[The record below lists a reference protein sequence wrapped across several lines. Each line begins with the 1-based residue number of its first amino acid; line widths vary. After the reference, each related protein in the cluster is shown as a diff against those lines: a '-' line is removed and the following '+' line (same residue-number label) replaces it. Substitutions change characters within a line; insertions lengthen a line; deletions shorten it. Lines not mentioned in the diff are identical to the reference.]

1 MPTELQ
7 IIRASEFVRMDPHGH
22 LNLDTSRQALQV
34 LAVACRLRGI
44 DRAMLDLRALP
55 IPAKKL
61 FTTAEL
67 AALVGTFREAG
78 FTRQHRLAVL
88 YQRDPHGGA
97 RMFAFI
103 AMLRGWQVRAFAE
116 FEQAF
121 AWLSEVKEK
130 RPTLRG
136 QSVPIR
142 FKNQDARPTESRLPP
157 SMVRAPVSRAAKT
170 ASAISRGMRSG

>member
-7 IIRASEFVRMDPHGH
+7 IIRASEFVRLDPHRH
-22 LNLDTSRQALQV
+22 LDFATSKEALRV

-55 IPAKKL
+55 IPAKRL

-67 AALVGTFREAG
+67 AALVDTFREAG

-103 AMLRGWQVRAFAE
+103 GFMRGWQVRAFSE
-116 FEQAF
+116 FEPAF
-121 AWLSEVKEK
+121 VWLSEPKEK

-136 QSVPIR
+136 RAVPIHFEEQR
-142 FKNQDARPTESRLPP
+142 
-157 SMVRAPVSRAAKT
+157 
-170 ASAISRGMRSG
+170 RSGKRLTAG

>member
-7 IIRASEFVRMDPHGH
+7 IIRASEFIRLDPQRHF
-22 LNLDTSRQALQV
+22 DFQMSKEALRL

-55 IPAKKL
+55 IPARRL

-67 AALVGTFREAG
+67 TALIGTFREAG
-78 FTRQHRLAVL
+78 FTPQHRLAVL

-103 AMLRGWQVRAFAE
+103 GLMRGWQVRAFSE
-116 FEQAF
+116 FEA
-121 AWLSEVKEK
+121 ALVWLSEAREKRRPTLPGRSIPIHFREHRQSIK
-130 RPTLRG
+130 RPTATG
-136 QSVPIR
+136 A
-142 FKNQDARPTESRLPP
+142 DA
-157 SMVRAPVSRAAKT
+157 K
-170 ASAISRGMRSG
+170 

>member
-7 IIRASEFVRMDPHGH
+7 IIRANEFVCLDPRRH
-22 LNLDTSRQALQV
+22 LDFEASKEALQV

-44 DRAMLDLRALP
+44 ERAMLDLRALP
-55 IPAKKL
+55 IPAARL

-78 FTRQHRLAVL
+78 FTRDDRLAVL
-88 YQRDPHGGA
+88 YRRDPHGGA

-103 AMLRGWQVRAFAE
+103 ALMRGWQVRAFAD

-121 AWLSEVKEK
+121 VWLSEVKER

-136 QSVPIR
+136 KEIPIHFR
-142 FKNQDARPTESRLPP
+142 QPRQTSGRL
-157 SMVRAPVSRAAKT
+157 RA
-170 ASAISRGMRSG
+170 

>member
-7 IIRASEFVRMDPHGH
+7 IIRASEFVRLDPHRH
-22 LNLDTSRQALQV
+22 LDFETSKEALRV

-55 IPAKKL
+55 IPAKRL

-103 AMLRGWQVRAFAE
+103 GLMRGWQVRAFSD
-116 FEQAF
+116 FEAAF
-121 AWLSEVKEK
+121 VWLSEAKEK
-130 RPTLRG
+130 RSTLRG
-136 QSVPIR
+136 RSIAIDFREPRQSVKQP
-142 FKNQDARPTESRLPP
+142 
-157 SMVRAPVSRAAKT
+157 T
-170 ASAISRGMRSG
+170 AS

>member
-7 IIRASEFVRMDPHGH
+7 IIRASEFIRLDPQRH
-22 LNLDTSRQALQV
+22 LDFESSKEALRV

-44 DRAMLDLRALP
+44 DRAILDLRGLP
-55 IPAKKL
+55 IPARRL

-88 YQRDPHGGA
+88 YLRDPHGGA

-103 AMLRGWQVRAFAE
+103 SFMRGWQVRAFSE
-116 FEQAF
+116 FEPAF
-121 AWLSEVKEK
+121 VWLSEKKDK
-130 RPTLRG
+130 RPALRG
-136 QSVPIR
+136 RSVPIEFR
-142 FKNQDARPTESRLPP
+142 EPRESVKQP
-157 SMVRAPVSRAAKT
+157 AAN
-170 ASAISRGMRSG
+170 

>member
-1 MPTELQ
+1 MPTEVQ
-7 IIRASEFVRMDPHGH
+7 IIRANEFVRLDPHRH
-22 LNLDTSRQALQV
+22 LDFQTSKEALRV

-55 IPAKKL
+55 IPAKRL

-67 AALVGTFREAG
+67 SALVGTFREAG

-88 YQRDPHGGA
+88 YQRDPYGGA

-103 AMLRGWQVRAFAE
+103 GFMRGWQVRAFSE
-116 FEQAF
+116 FEPAF
-121 AWLSEVKEK
+121 VWLSEIKEK

-136 QSVPIR
+136 RSIPIDFREQRQSV
-142 FKNQDARPTESRLPP
+142 KRP
-157 SMVRAPVSRAAKT
+157 AA
-170 ASAISRGMRSG
+170 S